1 MGRSGD
7 GTQCRARA
15 LEQAATDVTKKKLLL
30 SKIESAKTGLSDA
43 EGDLE
48 KVLREIRI
56 APRAQKTTISAVVE
70 DAFAKLRAAR
80 ATLGDLEEIVVKDED

>member
-1 MGRSGD
+1 MS
-7 GTQCRARA
+7 
-15 LEQAATDVTKKKLLL
+15 KKKLLL

>member
-1 MGRSGD
+1 MI
-7 GTQCRARA
+7 
-15 LEQAATDVTKKKLLL
+15 KKKLLL

>member
-1 MGRSGD
+1 MI
-7 GTQCRARA
+7 
-15 LEQAATDVTKKKLLL
+15 KKELVL
-30 SKIESAKTGLSDA
+30 SKIESAKQEMSDA

-48 KVLREIRI
+48 KVLREISI

-70 DAFAKLRAAR
+70 TAFAKLRAAR